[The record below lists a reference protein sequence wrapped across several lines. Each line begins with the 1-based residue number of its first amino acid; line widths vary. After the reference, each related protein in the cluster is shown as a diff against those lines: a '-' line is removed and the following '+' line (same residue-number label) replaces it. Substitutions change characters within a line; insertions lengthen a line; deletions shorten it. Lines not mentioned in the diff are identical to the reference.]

1 MEESKESSFTLN
13 QSTLFQQD
21 SKLSIDIKDFDVETY
36 SAILDEVDSGK
47 IQINVA
53 ATAMIARVLV
63 NILEQVNKS
72 LILVASD
79 QGRIKTINV
88 RKFLIAIS
96 RLRLVESQ
104 IVAAFVSPK
113 TDVWY

>member
-1 MEESKESSFTLN
+1 MDGKLN
-13 QSTLFQQD
+13 L
-21 SKLSIDIKDFDVETY
+21 DIKDFDIDTY
-36 SAILDEVDSGK
+36 SEVLNEVENGK
-47 IQINVA
+47 IQINLV

-63 NILEQVNKS
+63 NILEQINKS

-79 QGRIKTINV
+79 QGRIKSINV

-96 RLRLVESQ
+96 RLRLIESQ

-113 TDVWY
+113 TDLWY